1 MSHSTPEEPNLFD
14 LPLGPP
20 PAAGEPEPSGDA
32 HEAEEAVPPARER
45 RRRSVRPAPPETLSL
60 FEDAPP
66 QPAHDEAARRPG
78 GRPAPLAPVPAEP
91 EGEEPGGVALV
102 ARLRAAAGD
111 LVVFAAVGALA
122 AVGSRALGA
131 EIGSAQLAP
140 LAIFLLAWSFL
151 YSVIALAFW
160 GQTPGM
166 AWAGI
171 LARGADGE
179 PLSFGQTALRW
190 AGNWLTVALLG
201 LPGLLALTGA
211 SLADRL
217 SGSRVYEAASPDPGP
232 AG

>member
-1 MSHSTPEEPNLFD
+1 
-14 LPLGPP
+14 
-20 PAAGEPEPSGDA
+20 
-32 HEAEEAVPPARER
+32 
-45 RRRSVRPAPPETLSL
+45 
-60 FEDAPP
+60 
-66 QPAHDEAARRPG
+66 
-78 GRPAPLAPVPAEP
+78 
-91 EGEEPGGVALV
+91 
-102 ARLRAAAGD
+102 
-111 LVVFAAVGALA
+111 LVVFAAIGAVA
-122 AVGSRALGA
+122 AAGSRALGA
-131 EIGSAQLAP
+131 EIGVAQLAP
-140 LAIFLLAWSFL
+140 LAIFVLAWSFL

-190 AGNWLTVALLG
+190 AGTWLTVALLG

-217 SGSRVYEAASPDPGP
+217 SGSRVYEAASPATGS

>member
-20 PAAGEPEPSGDA
+20 PAGGEPEPTGDA
-32 HEAEEAVPPARER
+32 LEVEAAAPPARER

-60 FEDAPP
+60 FEEGAP
-66 QPAHDEAARRPG
+66 QPPRAELRQTG
-78 GRPAPLAPVPAEP
+78 GRPTPLARVPAEP
-91 EGEEPGGVALV
+91 EEEEPDDVALV

-111 LVVFAAVGALA
+111 LVVFAAIGAVA

-131 EIGSAQLAP
+131 EIGVAQLAP
-140 LAIFLLAWSFL
+140 LAIFVLAWSFL

-190 AGNWLTVALLG
+190 AGTWLTVALLG

-217 SGSRVYEAASPDPGP
+217 SGSRVYEAAAPAIGP